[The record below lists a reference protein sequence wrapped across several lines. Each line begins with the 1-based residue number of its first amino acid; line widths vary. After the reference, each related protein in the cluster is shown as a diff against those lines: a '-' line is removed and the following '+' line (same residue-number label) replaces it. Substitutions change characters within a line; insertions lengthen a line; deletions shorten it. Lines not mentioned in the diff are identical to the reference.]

1 MTRMQLIR
9 SLAALRPDLT
19 TYRDL
24 EAAYR
29 ISLKS
34 LARRYLELHD
44 EIADLD
50 VMIAAIVDELVPDLV
65 VVHRGTARRQPAGE
79 PLTVQSVRGRAGLA
93 FDTAGVQ
100 PAIAGHE
107 LKIMQE

>member
-9 SLAALRPDLT
+9 SLAALRPDLSN
-19 TYRDL
+19 YRDL

-29 ISLKS
+29 ISLKC

-50 VMIAAIVDELVPDLV
+50 VMIRAIVEELAPISLHAIPSVT
-65 VVHRGTARRQPAGE
+65 TARHSSCPQQATIPSG
-79 PLTVQSVRGRAGLA
+79 
-93 FDTAGVQ
+93 
-100 PAIAGHE
+100 
-107 LKIMQE
+107 